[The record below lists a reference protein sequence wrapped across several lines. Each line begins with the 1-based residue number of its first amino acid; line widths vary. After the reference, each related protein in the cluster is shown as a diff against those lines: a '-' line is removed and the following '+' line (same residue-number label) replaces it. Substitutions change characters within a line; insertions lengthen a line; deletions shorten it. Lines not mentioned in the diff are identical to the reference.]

1 MLGSQFPKIETMLRD
16 AGPGITAFADS
27 LSRNGN
33 DLVYQSTRAPE

>member
-27 LSRNGN
+27 A
-33 DLVYQSTRAPE
+33 VAQWK